1 MNSNWYLSE
10 TKVSVIN
17 IFYNCNLFTF
27 NRWVLCQGQPIL
39 ADEVREYRVK
49 NQLKMATFW
58 DTWDANPYILAYI
71 L

>member
-17 IFYNCNLFTF
+17 IFCNCNLFTIK
-27 NRWVLCQGQPIL
+27 RWVLCQGQPIL
-39 ADEVREYRVK
+39 ADEVREYQIK
-49 NQLKMATFW
+49 NQLMATFW